1 MSVFIHNTI
10 FVIQNGVKRN
20 EESIEN
26 QCGSSFVGM
35 TKLLY
40 FQTYGKLRTFKL
52 IFVSSK
58 IKKGLP
64 LRQTF

>member
-26 QCGSSFVGM
+26 QCDSSFVGM
-35 TKLLY
+35 TELLY
-40 FQTYGKLRTFKL
+40 FSDLWQITDIQK
-52 IFVSSK
+52 S
-58 IKKGLP
+58 
-64 LRQTF
+64 